1 MVTIKNPEQIAKM
14 KIAGAIL
21 GEGLAQLKAMT
32 KVGVNL
38 LDLEAFFANYL
49 KEQGVESNFLG
60 YYDYPATTCISV
72 NDQLVHGI
80 PRNYVIQDGDLV
92 SIDAGCIYQGMHA
105 DAAFTTLCGSPKSE
119 KDVILLEATEESLEL
134 AIKAIHPGTRI
145 GDIGATIQTYIEGF
159 GFHLPRDYTGHGIGT
174 AMHEDPYV
182 PNVGTAGTGMKL
194 VPGMVI
200 AIEPMVQIGTAKT
213 YTGKDGW
220 TVYSADH
227 SRSAHFEH
235 TILITDTGAEV
246 LTRKPV
252 S

>member
-1 MVTIKNPEQIAKM
+1 
-14 KIAGAIL
+14 
-21 GEGLAQLKAMT
+21 
-32 KVGVNL
+32 
-38 LDLEAFFANYL
+38 
-49 KEQGVESNFLG
+49 
-60 YYDYPATTCISV
+60 
-72 NDQLVHGI
+72 
-80 PRNYVIQDGDLV
+80 
-92 SIDAGCIYQGMHA
+92 
-105 DAAFTTLCGSPKSE
+105 
-119 KDVILLEATEESLEL
+119 
-134 AIKAIHPGTRI
+134 
-145 GDIGATIQTYIEGF
+145 
-159 GFHLPRDYTGHGIGT
+159 
-174 AMHEDPYV
+174 
-182 PNVGTAGTGMKL
+182 MKL